1 MEKTWIWNLIKKNI
15 NLFGGITISNLYKII
30 NSTRKV
36 QTLKWSLTLQ
46 STALNVKTRLLNIG
60 IWLVIWLLMEKT
72 KYMLMVKVKT
82 FINFTLKTEK
92 KKPINKWLVHA
103 KWNLNFQLSINLLK
117 KLVLGNLGV
126 HMNAQLG
133 QIVNNSAR
141 K

>member
-1 MEKTWIWNLIKKNI
+1 
-15 NLFGGITISNLYKII
+15 
-30 NSTRKV
+30 
-36 QTLKWSLTLQ
+36 
-46 STALNVKTRLLNIG
+46 
-60 IWLVIWLLMEKT
+60 MEKT